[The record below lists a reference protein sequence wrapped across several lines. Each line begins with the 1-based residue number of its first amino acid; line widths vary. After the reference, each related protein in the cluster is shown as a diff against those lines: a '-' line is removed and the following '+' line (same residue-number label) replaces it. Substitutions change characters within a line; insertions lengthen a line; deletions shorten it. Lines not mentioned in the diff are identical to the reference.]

1 MLIVLALS
9 SSNILDKSQGAAAE
23 MVLLQFTRKAAQL
36 QAANG
41 KDRGWGTEPTYEG
54 QILRKHRGTLY
65 KDTSVT
71 LWMLPLRCEVYVG
84 LEERLQIQIAV
95 LTCKRFEA
103 HPLPH

>member
-41 KDRGWGTEPTYEG
+41 KDGVGNRAYIRRSDPKKTQRDTVQRYFSYTMDAATE
-54 QILRKHRGTLY
+54 
-65 KDTSVT
+65 
-71 LWMLPLRCEVYVG
+71 M
-84 LEERLQIQIAV
+84 
-95 LTCKRFEA
+95 
-103 HPLPH
+103 